1 MGLKKIVMLTFWV
14 GLLRDAHLYTLQIA
28 TKLLLQV
35 VAVQDAGMIRM
46 NGGRKRGESELQL
59 MPNLMSRITGREK
72 MQVAYGILSGWH
84 GV

>member
-1 MGLKKIVMLTFWV
+1 M
-14 GLLRDAHLYTLQIA
+14 HLYTLQIA

-46 NGGRKRGESELQL
+46 NGGASAGIRAAINAKLDE
-59 MPNLMSRITGREK
+59 PHNWKEK

-84 GV
+84 GVKNIYQ

>member
-14 GLLRDAHLYTLQIA
+14 GFVADAHLYTLQIA

-46 NGGRKRGESELQL
+46 NGGAS
-59 MPNLMSRITGREK
+59 
-72 MQVAYGILSGWH
+72 AGIRAAINAKLDEPHNWKGKNAGCIWNSLRMARR
-84 GV
+84 

>member
-1 MGLKKIVMLTFWV
+1 MGLKKIVMLTFGSV
-14 GLLRDAHLYTLQIA
+14 LLRDAHLYTLQIA

-59 MPNLMSRITGREK
+59 MPNLMSRITGKGKNAGCIWNSLR
-72 MQVAYGILSGWH
+72 MARR
-84 GV
+84 

>member
-14 GLLRDAHLYTLQIA
+14 GFVAGCTPLHPSDCHKT
-28 TKLLLQV
+28 TLQV

-59 MPNLMSRITGREK
+59 MPNLMSRITGKGKNAGCIWNSLR
-72 MQVAYGILSGWH
+72 MARR
-84 GV
+84 